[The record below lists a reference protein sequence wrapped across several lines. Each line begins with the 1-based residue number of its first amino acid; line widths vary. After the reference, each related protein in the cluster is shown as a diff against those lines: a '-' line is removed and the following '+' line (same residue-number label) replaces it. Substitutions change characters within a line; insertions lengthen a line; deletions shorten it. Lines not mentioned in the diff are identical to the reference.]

1 MKKFFLLLVLFSPKL
16 FSNTIIG
23 NPNVEI
29 NSEGLYLIQIKLT
42 STTNITE
49 DDIFIANFKSDEELS
64 DLNFEFKIFENLEEY
79 KRLTLAIPK
88 DYSEDYVSFR
98 LDVKKELK
106 KDIFIFL
113 PQNNFIDK
121 EKAQVSFKLPAKR
134 SFDEPQKY
142 DLTNILSDEVKDN
155 EDLKSIQPN
164 VFSLAKPIDNNNENL
179 QDIENTQSSEIIDN
193 KKNLQD
199 FEIISST
206 EVETIW
212 SVSNSVSQNYDASIY
227 QIMWGFYLENPNAF
241 IDDNIHLVRADVD
254 LILPSQ
260 ELVSSTSDSSI
271 KESVVFM
278 EKRKYQ
284 LQRYS
289 TKPILKLTAPEEIF
303 TDLST
308 KDNSNKSSA
317 SKLQTDSILEI
328 DNSELNSSEIVS
340 KNTSIIELKSQ
351 TDLSLKS
358 DTSNNSQVFELK
370 DLFWVGLLSLLL
382 GFVIAYM
389 LIRLSKKPSFTKA
402 ALEEDLQDE
411 DNTFQTNLSIRNDI
425 ETQEL
430 DLVRTYI
437 AMDDWESAEK
447 ILKKLISSS
456 KNNLIVSE
464 AQLLLKER
472 K

>member
-1 MKKFFLLLVLFSPKL
+1 M
-16 FSNTIIG
+16 
-23 NPNVEI
+23 
-29 NSEGLYLIQIKLT
+29 
-42 STTNITE
+42 
-49 DDIFIANFKSDEELS
+49 
-64 DLNFEFKIFENLEEY
+64 Y
-79 KRLTLAIPK
+79 KR
-88 DYSEDYVSFR
+88 
-98 LDVKKELK
+98 
-106 KDIFIFL
+106 
-113 PQNNFIDK
+113 Q
-121 EKAQVSFKLPAKR
+121 
-134 SFDEPQKY
+134 
-142 DLTNILSDEVKDN
+142 DN
-155 EDLKSIQPN
+155 EDPEPIEPN
-164 VFSLAKPIDNNNENL
+164 VFSLAKPIDNNNGNL
-179 QDIENTQSSEIIDN
+179 KDIKSTPISEINDN

-199 FEIISST
+199 FETISST

-212 SVSNSVSQNYDASIY
+212 SISKSVSQKYDASIY

-254 LILPSQ
+254 LNLPSQ
-260 ELVSSTSDSSI
+260 ELVSSTSDISI

-278 EKRKYQ
+278 ETRKNQ

-289 TKPILKLTAPEEIF
+289 MKPILKLTAPEEIF
-303 TDLST
+303 TDSSI
-308 KDNSNKSSA
+308 KDNSNKSSD

-328 DNSELNSSEIVS
+328 DNSQLNSSEIVS

-358 DTSNNSQVFELK
+358 DASNNSQVFELK

-382 GFVIAYM
+382 GFAIAYM
-389 LIRLSKKPSFTKA
+389 LIRSSKKPSFTKA

-411 DNTFQTNLSIRNDI
+411 DNTFQTNLSISNDI

-464 AQLLLKER
+464 AQLLLKE
-472 K
+472 KNKL